1 MPETEAARPDD
12 RPQVAPAVRRER
24 FVSPMLRRIL
34 LVNALPLLLL
44 VATLLY
50 LDQYQNGL
58 IEAEVSALRTQA
70 QIYAGALAEA
80 AVRDDIPDRP
90 TLVPERARSLLF
102 SLTVPT
108 PNAQARVYD
117 MAGQLVA
124 DSRVRE
130 GPGGA
135 VVTEPLPPPVER
147 SMVMGAISRAYDIA
161 LAALPHQTTAPTI
174 QSVPGSGFDWQP
186 DLRDGQ
192 QVPNGGG
199 RGVPPFVRRTEEGR
213 LLVSVAV
220 PVVRNRVQA
229 GTILLTSDAREVDN
243 SLFQVRASIML
254 LFMMALALT
263 LVLSFYLSRTLARPM
278 IRLAAA
284 ADSMKE
290 GKGRAG
296 HVPEDLAQRNDEV
309 GELAVALDASARA
322 LWARM
327 DAIERFAADVA
338 HEIKNPLTSIRSAI
352 ETSRRVENVE
362 QQKKLLAIIAEDV
375 VRLDRLISDISDASR
390 VDAELS
396 RAAAERVD
404 IAPMLATLAD
414 MHQATRAPDAP
425 VIVVDAPQT
434 GLVVSGVEG
443 RLVQVLRN
451 LIGNAVS
458 FSPPNGRIA
467 LRARETGTVVEVA
480 VEDEGPGIPDH
491 RLEEVF
497 DRFYSER
504 PRAEHFGKHS
514 GLGLSICRQIVEAL
528 GGRISAENRRDATGK
543 VLGARFVVRLPQA
556 G

>member
-1 MPETEAARPDD
+1 MPEAGLPRPE
-12 RPQVAPAVRRER
+12 VAVPPVRQER
-24 FVSPMLRRIL
+24 WVSPMLRRIL

-44 VATLLY
+44 VVTLLY

-70 QIYAGALAEA
+70 QIYAGALSEA
-80 AVRDDIPDRP
+80 AVRDDTPDRP
-90 TLVPERARSLLF
+90 TLLPERARPLMLG
-102 SLTVPT
+102 LTVPT
-108 PNAQARVYD
+108 PNAQARVFD
-117 MAGQLVA
+117 TSGQLVT

-135 VVTEPLPPPVER
+135 VITEPLPPPVER
-147 SMVMGAISRAYDIA
+147 STVMGAISRAYDIA
-161 LAALPHQTTAPTI
+161 LGVLPHPATPHI
-174 QSVPGSGFDWQP
+174 ESVSGNGLDWQP
-186 DLRDGQ
+186 DLRDGIR
-192 QVPNGGG
+192 VTPNGPG
-199 RGVPPFVRRTEEGR
+199 RDVPPFIRRTEEGR

-220 PVVRNRVQA
+220 PVMRNRVQA
-229 GTILLTSDAREVDN
+229 GVILLTSEAREVDN
-243 SLFQVRASIML
+243 SLFQVRVSIMS
-254 LFMMALALT
+254 LFMLALVLT

-284 ADSMKE
+284 ADSMRE

-296 HVPEDLAQRNDEV
+296 HVPADLTSRSDEV
-309 GELAVALDASARA
+309 GELAVALDISAHA

-352 ETSRRVENVE
+352 ETSRRIENPD
-362 QQKKLLAIIAEDV
+362 QQKKLLAIIGEDV

-396 RAAAERVD
+396 RATTERVD

-414 MHQATRAPDAP
+414 IHQSTRDAGAP
-425 VIVVDAPQT
+425 VIVVDAPES
-434 GLVVSGVEG
+434 GLVVAGVEG

-451 LIGNAVS
+451 LIGNAAS
-458 FSPPNGRIA
+458 FSPLNGQIT
-467 LRARETGTVVEVA
+467 LHARETGAVVEVA

-504 PRAEHFGKHS
+504 PRSEHFGKHS

-528 GGRISAENRRDATGK
+528 SGRISAENRRDDTGRI
-543 VLGARFVVRLPQA
+543 LGARFVVRLPKA